1 MFGLRRVHEVTGE
14 IARQVGAG
22 RGVYLHCWGG
32 RGRAGTMGACLLAAM
47 HGVGA
52 DEALERVQRAFAT
65 RGDTG
70 RRPVDPGWV
79 LSRVGSG

>member
-1 MFGLRRVHEVTGE
+1 MREVTGE

-32 RGRAGTMGACLLAAM
+32 RGRAGTMGACLLTAL
-47 HGVGA
+47 HGLSA

-70 RRPVDPGWV
+70 ARPLPGSAV
-79 LSRVGSG
+79 V